1 MYMTA
6 ESTSRNRSAIL
17 RGNPL
22 GRLLCIEFS
31 LGAGVV
37 CVVVAIKTADIL
49 QMGLAARRY
58 ENHSMRKL
66 RLFGSV
72 DRRTTRLW
80 HLGRGPHT
88 GELLRVANTG
98 QNFFAAREG

>member
-58 ENHSMRKL
+58 GNHSMRKL

-72 DRRTTRLW
+72 DRRTTREGTYAPQ
-80 HLGRGPHT
+80 GRARNRSEEHT
-88 GELLRVANTG
+88 SEL
-98 QNFFAAREG
+98 QS